1 MTIKKQVAAAALVLG
16 IVAGAPAMAAHA
28 NQATNSPA
36 HVRLMDPCKNPGGD
50 PKCDVPQS
58 PGTPL
63 GLPAVGLAIVGGYAL
78 FARKRHFQAIRQ
90 KIDD

>member
-1 MTIKKQVAAAALVLG
+1 
-16 IVAGAPAMAAHA
+16 
-28 NQATNSPA
+28 
-36 HVRLMDPCKNPGGD
+36 MDPCKNPGGD